1 MFPVAKPQGEQVLWE
16 EKGSCFLE
24 DRQHGYG
31 RVWKKVPQRGNY
43 ADTLGSR
50 GRDREGQSQRNQE
63 ERNFTYSFSQQIFN
77 ECLLHARHNSRRL
90 GENGNGQKVWSL
102 WSLIFHPER

>member
-24 DRQHGYG
+24 DRQHGMEGSG
-31 RVWKKVPQRGNY
+31 RRCHREEIMPIHSDLVGE
-43 ADTLGSR
+43 T
-50 GRDREGQSQRNQE
+50 EGQSQRNQE